1 MDIKIRDRLL
11 YELDC
16 LRDDTT
22 RSLELNPK
30 YPEQGKEMLDALDKA
45 YTDFYDVI
53 TESI

>member
-1 MDIKIRDRLL
+1 MDENIRDQLL

-30 YPEQGKEMLDALDKA
+30 YPELQEETLDALGKA
-45 YTDFYDVI
+45 YADFYDVI
-53 TESI
+53 MESI

>member
-1 MDIKIRDRLL
+1 MDEQIRGRLL

-16 LRDDTT
+16 LRDDTA

-30 YPEQGKEMLDALDKA
+30 YPEQEKEMLDALDKA

-53 TESI
+53 METI